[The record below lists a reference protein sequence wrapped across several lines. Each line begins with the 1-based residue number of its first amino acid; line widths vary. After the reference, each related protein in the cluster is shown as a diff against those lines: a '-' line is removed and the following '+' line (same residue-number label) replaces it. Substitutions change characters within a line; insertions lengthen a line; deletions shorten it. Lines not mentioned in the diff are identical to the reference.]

1 MISTFFTFSLI
12 LLFCF
17 SKVLIVLLSPHAWVN
32 QNRLT
37 FWEDGR
43 QVWDIVDANSML
55 PSGPLPPPPSLS
67 IWVRGNNCYG
77 FENICVHSVFV
88 TTAGKGGF
96 SISVLACLLLP
107 NFCLPCLWGKYPTSA
122 SLFWP
127 LITRLF
133 STIGIQLYITTVSPQ
148 VVEFWDGREQV

>member
-1 MISTFFTFSLI
+1 MPIA
-12 LLFCF
+12 CF
-17 SKVLIVLLSPHAWVN
+17 PLAPSP
-32 QNRLT
+32 
-37 FWEDGR
+37 
-43 QVWDIVDANSML
+43 S
-55 PSGPLPPPPSLS
+55 PSLS